1 MKYIFIV
8 ISFFALICNLHA
20 QSIVH
25 LCVGDADK
33 NFSVPYHIG
42 SSYTWTI
49 VDNSNIAV
57 ISSGN
62 GTEHIKID
70 LNNTGMFKLKVE
82 PNIPETPKITTF
94 FFCIYTV
101 YLIYL
106 SM

>member
-57 ISSGN
+57 IYKQYPISDNNYKINIGSS
-62 GTEHIKID
+62 ID
-70 LNNTGMFKLKVE
+70 LYFK
-82 PNIPETPKITTF
+82 
-94 FFCIYTV
+94 
-101 YLIYL
+101 
-106 SM
+106 